1 MDLGRNGRGELL
13 GTLTAGADRVTIP
26 LLNVAIDGST
36 IVFYGRTDQQFHA
49 ALPAA
54 GKTLSGTASVSG
66 YELPFSMSRT
76 GDAKI
81 DPPPTSPLVTK
92 QLEGVWSGALS
103 AGGRTLHLAVTIA
116 NQPDGTAVGQSVSL
130 DEGSLTVPLVISQS
144 GRAVTIA
151 TRGIVTSLRGHA
163 QRGRNRTGGHLDP
176 GRHQPA
182 AHTGASGCRRHTVMN
197 MKNHPV
203 CPLTPEQASGSS
215 VPSCCVRVTCRSR
228 CGWLARSSPAR
239 HWVPR
244 SPVTCSWLAPR
255 FRSSGWPRRFMAST

>member
-1 MDLGRNGRGELL
+1 MKAIVAALLVVTASVAHAQRVDPTGHWKGTIEIPNNRMDFEMDLGRNARGELL

-26 LLNVAIDGST
+26 LLKVAIDGST

-103 AGGRTLHLAVTIA
+103 AGGRTLHLAITIA
-116 NQPDGTAVGQSVSL
+116 NQPDGTSLGQSVSL

-144 GRAVTIA
+144 GRAVTIE
-151 TRGIVTSLRGHA
+151 TRGIVTSYVGTL
-163 QRGRNRTGGHLDP
+163 N
-176 GRHQPA
+176 
-182 AHTGASGCRRHTVMN
+182 GAGTELAGTWTQGATSL
-197 MKNHPV
+197 
-203 CPLTPEQASGSS
+203 PLTL
-215 VPSCCVRVTCRSR
+215 VRAAVDT
-228 CGWLARSSPAR
+228 AR
-239 HWVPR
+239 
-244 SPVTCSWLAPR
+244 
-255 FRSSGWPRRFMAST
+255 